1 MATRDTFKCA
11 VWSSK
16 VDIFKDA
23 EGWQWEW
30 VWPSNCSYG
39 LHPFTG
45 HLYDL
50 TCRQTFD
57 AHSLWS
63 IDNTKLAALQTHCW
77 PSIPCT
83 SHSKVRIYDA
93 KNAKLGTVMLYCS
106 IFFAC
111 HQCTYMNINSTVKT
125 PAHAYHK
132 NCHKCTTNALVKLIF
147 QYIHNLYI
155 HRTFSGPTANFKT
168 YQIPN

>member
-11 VWSSK
+11 VWPSK

-77 PSIPCT
+77 PSIPRT

-147 QYIHNLYI
+147 QYIHNL
-155 HRTFSGPTANFKT
+155 
-168 YQIPN
+168 